1 MYLKGHLVGI
11 FKKGSHTTKKLTFC
25 YVFNNFPVAGGHLGC
40 FWLFT
45 SINSAMNI
53 LYKAFPEFWEEAQ

>member
-1 MYLKGHLVGI
+1 MYLKEHLVGI
-11 FKKGSHTTKKLTFC
+11 FKKGSSTIPQGSNTTEKLTFC
-25 YVFNNFPVAGGHLGC
+25 YVFNNFPIAGGHLGC

-53 LYKAFPEFWEEAQ
+53 